1 MIRRSL
7 PIFFAA
13 ALVFGFIW
21 TLIFLYRKSVAAP
34 VIYQTATVTRGDV
47 IEKTIAPGAIVPR
60 REVAIKPR
68 VSGVVEHLFV
78 VPGDYIKAGAEIA
91 KIKIIPN
98 VVTLNASEARLATAK
113 INLASSQ
120 KQYERFKRLSG
131 MQLVDQSEF
140 IRSELEFNLA
150 KQEVADADSNLQ
162 LVREGAERGTAK
174 VSNVVTSTV
183 EGTVLEVPIREGSSV
198 IESNTFNEGTTV
210 ASVADMNDMLFQGH
224 VDESEV
230 GALSRGMVTTVTVGA
245 LRKERFTGRLEY
257 ISPKGTDKDGAIEFE
272 VRAAIELKPGA
283 FLRANYGAN
292 ADIILDR
299 RDNVPLLRESLVTF
313 DHGQP
318 YVEVEV
324 SPQVFERRSV
334 VLGLSD
340 GFNVEIVSGLNAN
353 DHIKVIDSRTSAQK
367 PAP

>member
-1 MIRRSL
+1 MIRRTI
-7 PIFFAA
+7 PIAIAFL
-13 ALVFGFIW
+13 LVACFLW
-21 TLIFLYRKSVAAP
+21 TLYFLYRKSLSTLV
-34 VIYQTATVTRGDV
+34 VYQTTTVSRGDIV
-47 IEKTIAPGAIVPR
+47 EKTIAPGAIVPR

-78 VPGDYIKAGAEIA
+78 IPGDYVKAGAQIA

-98 VVTLNASEARLATAK
+98 VVTLNSSEARLSTAK
-113 INLASSQ
+113 INLTSAQ

-131 MQLVDQSEF
+131 MQLVDQNEF
-140 IRSELEFNLA
+140 IRSELEYNLA

-174 VSNVVTSTV
+174 VSNLVTSTV

-230 GALSRGMVTTVTVGA
+230 GALSRGMTTTVTVGA
-245 LRKERFTGRLEY
+245 LKKQQFSGHLEY
-257 ISPKGTDKDGAIEFE
+257 ISPKGVDKDGAIEFE
-272 VRAAIELKPGA
+272 VRAAIDLKAGA

-292 ADIILDR
+292 AEITLAR

-313 DHGQP
+313 DKGQA
-318 YVEVEV
+318 YVEVETA
-324 SPQVFERRSV
+324 PQVFVKRAVS
-334 VLGLSD
+334 LGLSD
-340 GFNVEIVSGLNAN
+340 GLNVEIAAGLGSSDKIKMN
-353 DHIKVIDSRTSAQK
+353 DARAASQRAAH
-367 PAP
+367 